1 MLSSKN
7 NEEKF
12 EARFLTRLDVLS
24 ERVDTLASTVGSTS
38 SGLAKKDGEIA
49 ALQRAI
55 EARDQT
61 LKALVEHAN
70 RVAQA
75 PAADLPVDAS
85 ELRSLRNA
93 VAALTKERAD
103 GVNAAQIQGLVGTV
117 RALAERVEALTA
129 AAAEPTPPDPA
140 LTARIDTVAAEVAV
154 VKTALESP
162 PEELVA
168 MLSTLRQR
176 VDGLEEL
183 DRGVTEEQLER
194 RVAATNDALA
204 TLRQRLDALAER
216 HEENERNRAA
226 DGSQLDRRFTET
238 GDALALVS
246 HRLEAIAGEL
256 ERTHAINEEALDRR
270 FTETENRLTELSR
283 RFDDAPSVDEHALDR
298 RFEAQDNAFTKLAQR
313 LDTLARTVES
323 AASGLGEKEH
333 ELASLQRHFTESSTR
348 IESIVDDI
356 REALHAF
363 PELGATSMDDL
374 AGRLER
380 LETAAR
386 KANETGARAAGELSG
401 RIDVID
407 QRLATVADEVSR
419 AKTLWPVAL
428 RSLEARLEDVAHARK
443 PEPPLVATAPE
454 SGSADVPDDLLAGL
468 RDSLQAMESVAA
480 EMARAS
486 ETLTGVAP
494 TDDAAAE
501 DVSEEEAPSEH
512 ASSEE
517 AAAEPMPAEQLEEP
531 RAAAGG
537 ATIVPLRA
545 GDP

>member
-1 MLSSKN
+1 VLSSKN

-24 ERVDTLASTVGSTS
+24 ERVDTLASTVANTS

-49 ALQRAI
+49 ALQRAL

-75 PAADLPVDAS
+75 PAADVPVDAS

-103 GVNAAQIQGLVGTV
+103 GVNAAQIRGLVGTV
-117 RALAERVEALTA
+117 RALAERVDALTA
-129 AAAEPTPPDPA
+129 AADAPTPPDPA
-140 LTARIDTVAAEVAV
+140 MTARIDAVAAEVKV

-183 DRGVTEEQLER
+183 ERGVTEEQLEH

-204 TLRQRLDALAER
+204 MLRQRLEALAET

-238 GDALALVS
+238 GDALAGVS

-256 ERTHAINEEALDRR
+256 ERTHAVNEEALDRR
-270 FTETENRLTELSR
+270 FTETEDKLTELVR
-283 RFDDAPSVDEHALDR
+283 RLDGLPSVDEHALDR
-298 RFEAQDNAFTKLAQR
+298 RFEAQDNAFTKLARR
-313 LDTLARTVES
+313 LDALAQTVES

-374 AGRLER
+374 ASRLER

-428 RSLEARLEDVAHARK
+428 RSLEARLEDAAHARR
-443 PEPPLVATAPE
+443 PELPLVATAPE
-454 SGSADVPDDLLAGL
+454 SGSAEVPDDLLTGL

-486 ETLTGVAP
+486 ETLTGVAS

-501 DVSEEEAPSEH
+501 EISEEEAPSEH
-512 ASSEE
+512 PPSDEG
-517 AAAEPMPAEQLEEP
+517 AAEPIPAEQVEEP

-545 GDP
+545 GEP

>member
-24 ERVDTLASTVGSTS
+24 ERVDTLASTVGNTS

-49 ALQRAI
+49 ALQRAL

-75 PAADLPVDAS
+75 PAADVPVDAS

-103 GVNAAQIQGLVGTV
+103 GVNAAQIRGLVGTV
-117 RALAERVEALTA
+117 RGLAERVDALTA
-129 AAAEPTPPDPA
+129 AAAAPTPPDPA
-140 LTARIDTVAAEVAV
+140 LTARIDAVAAEVAV

-183 DRGVTEEQLER
+183 ERGVTEEQLEH

-204 TLRQRLDALAER
+204 MLRQRLDALAET

-238 GDALALVS
+238 GDALAGVS

-256 ERTHAINEEALDRR
+256 ERTHAVNEEALDRR
-270 FTETENRLTELSR
+270 FTETEDKLTELAR
-283 RFDDAPSVDEHALDR
+283 RLDGFPTVDEHALDR
-298 RFEAQDNAFTKLAQR
+298 RFEAQDNAFTKLARR
-313 LDTLARTVES
+313 LDTLVQTVES

-374 AGRLER
+374 AFRLER

-428 RSLEARLEDVAHARK
+428 RSLEARLEDAAHARR
-443 PEPPLVATAPE
+443 PELPLVATAPE
-454 SGSADVPDDLLAGL
+454 SGSAEVPDDLLAGL

-486 ETLTGVAP
+486 ETLTGVAS

-501 DVSEEEAPSEH
+501 EISEEEAPSQHPPFDE
-512 ASSEE
+512 
-517 AAAEPMPAEQLEEP
+517 AAEPIPAEQVEEP

-545 GDP
+545 GEP